1 MFLLII
7 LFIDLMS
14 ISLTNTQI
22 LRLYCAQVYIN
33 CCTPILISSC
43 IKNALVIDVF
53 KGEKLSTMFFDLFS
67 PFLILSSTYLFIHFV
82 VYYFVNDHSGLAFL
96 SFHR

>member
-7 LFIDLMS
+7 LFIDLIS

-22 LRLYCAQVYIN
+22 LRLYCTQVYIN
-33 CCTPILISSC
+33 CCTPIYISSC

-53 KGEKLSTMFFDLFS
+53 KGEKLSTMFFRPLFS
-67 PFLILSSTYLFIHFV
+67 LSYTVFNVFV
-82 VYYFVNDHSGLAFL
+82 YTFRCLL
-96 SFHR
+96 LC